1 MLRLH
6 LAVGLVAL
14 GLVLKIIDQL
24 PTDWDVAAAFQE
36 WWQTVSV
43 TGLRAE
49 RTEDVMLEI
58 EKSKTSDV
66 NMRLIDRRR
75 EQLKE
80 LASVEKRLQMPQNSG
95 PIVWTPLPPPSYESP
110 SKQPPLRRLRG
121 HTQNMQGT
129 SAGP

>member
-1 MLRLH
+1 M
-6 LAVGLVAL
+6 
-14 GLVLKIIDQL
+14 
-24 PTDWDVAAAFQE
+24 
-36 WWQTVSV
+36 SV

-66 NMRLIDRRR
+66 TMRLIDRRR

-95 PIVWTPLPPPSYESP
+95 PIVLKPLPPPSYESP
-110 SKQPPLRRLRG
+110 SKTAAVSEAARVHPKY
-121 HTQNMQGT
+121 
-129 SAGP
+129 AGDFRWP